1 MIFKDNTSINEVM
14 GLAGINPVIGTNNGI
29 FITNYL
35 SKTSFTDPDL
45 RNFDFS
51 NLGICRTIDKDDKM
65 IRLDKHGKLVVNK
78 QKEILND
85 SRIKL
90 YKICTENCE
99 EILSN
104 LIEEIKIPYKERPVH
119 NLSFLYEVF
128 TGNILYS
135 QDQLDI
141 EPLLEKIELEKIS
154 KILNGEAENIE
165 NQYLKIKGLKKESN
179 YFPDSFT
186 LSNKEQLRQYEE
198 TKDR

>member
-104 LIEEIKIPYKERPVH
+104 LIEEIKIPYKDRPVH